1 MLKEL
6 TIQFQEAKK
15 LNLKLNMARGKPAAA
30 QLDMNMGLL
39 EFPEGCTLEDGT
51 DARNYGVLEGIPEC
65 RRLLGRLLG
74 LKPDQIIIGGNSS
87 LNLMFDTMA
96 YHCLFGTQGEKPWSF
111 YAYEGSPVKFLC
123 PVPGYDRHFQ
133 ICEELGI
140 QMIPVPLLEDG
151 PDMEMVEAMVREDA
165 SIKGIWCVPLHLS
178 LIHI

>member
-1 MLKEL
+1 MRHVTEYSKQELNDMLKEL

-74 LKPDQIIIGGNSS
+74 LARPDYN
-87 LNLMFDTMA
+87 
-96 YHCLFGTQGEKPWSF
+96 
-111 YAYEGSPVKFLC
+111 
-123 PVPGYDRHFQ
+123 R
-133 ICEELGI
+133 
-140 QMIPVPLLEDG
+140 
-151 PDMEMVEAMVREDA
+151 R
-165 SIKGIWCVPLHLS
+165 
-178 LIHI
+178 